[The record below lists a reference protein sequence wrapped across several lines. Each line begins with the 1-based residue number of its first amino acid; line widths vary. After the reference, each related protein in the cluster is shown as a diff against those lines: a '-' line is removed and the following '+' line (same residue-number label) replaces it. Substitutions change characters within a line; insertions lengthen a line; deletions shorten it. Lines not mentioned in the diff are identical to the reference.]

1 MVALSQNE
9 LSEKIYWSSQTV
21 VGILTTISAQMIAL
35 YGLLVPLLAN
45 YQEFSYE
52 KSALNT
58 LYFERKSAIGE
69 STLGEE
75 SWKID
80 LSDKL
85 NSRSPFHNTYC
96 DHFATSLLS
105 IFCCCMT
112 SHSLKSPR
120 NCYSRRRK
128 LQDKWDIASEKL
140 HSEVDLHTIVN
151 LQRVS
156 RFL

>member
-1 MVALSQNE
+1 M
-9 LSEKIYWSSQTV
+9 
-21 VGILTTISAQMIAL
+21 
-35 YGLLVPLLAN
+35 
-45 YQEFSYE
+45 
-52 KSALNT
+52 NT
-58 LYFERKSAIGE
+58 LYFERNTAIGE

-85 NSRSPFHNTYC
+85 NSRSPFHNTYW

-105 IFCCCMT
+105 ICCCCLT
-112 SHSLKSPR
+112 SHWLKSPR
-120 NCYSRRRK
+120 SCYSKRK
-128 LQDKWDIASEKL
+128 KVQDKWAIASEKF

-156 RFL
+156 RFLQKLQLARWQSQSVSYFRRYTIEDYQVIKSK